1 MHVRY
6 ITNIHTAKYC
16 NSEISRLTRIVIFAG
31 GHHLDPAL
39 DLEAGVLLVDRREG
53 VVGQELRERRRLLN
67 LTSISS
73 NSRQQYQKARPFDK
87 CIVN

>member
-53 VVGQELRERRRLLN
+53 VVGQELRERRRLID
-67 LTSISS
+67 LTSISA
-73 NSRQQYQKARPFDK
+73 NFKATVPK
-87 CIVN
+87 S